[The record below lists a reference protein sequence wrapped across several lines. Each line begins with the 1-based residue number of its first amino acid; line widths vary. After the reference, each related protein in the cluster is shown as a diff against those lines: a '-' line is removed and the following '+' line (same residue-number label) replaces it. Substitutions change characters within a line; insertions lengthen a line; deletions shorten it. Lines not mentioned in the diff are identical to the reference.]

1 MNGFFSV
8 QTFSL
13 AAPNIC
19 LPYLAWDL
27 VYFCPPNFIFPGL
40 KRRGRPDSEL
50 AKRHAFFGISL
61 FLFFFLLKI
70 HGIKSQVLFKDLTAP
85 EGHCCFYRTFWWL
98 LLQFK
103 VWQFFGIPAGRGG
116 RRSGFH
122 TQGKT
127 VQTQGQYP
135 VPLSCSVEIEGSG
148 AGGEEKVA
156 WALDSPVLDQADGP
170 RALCRKKLRKRK
182 QFSKH
187 NIVVTSITKQ
197 TKSVQMLWELCLMP
211 IKKNRSPKWDTLWL
225 QRGEEC
231 KGDVCPL
238 FSFRPVV
245 SGDLGEGDIGMRKTS
260 Y

>member
-40 KRRGRPDSEL
+40 KKGARGGQILNWPKDM
-50 AKRHAFFGISL
+50 H
-61 FLFFFLLKI
+61 FLVSNNSYFFLLKI
-70 HGIKSQVLFKDLTAP
+70 HSIKSQVLFKDLTAP

-135 VPLSCSVEIEGSG
+135 VRLSCSVEIEGSG
-148 AGGEEKVA
+148 AGREEKA
-156 WALDSPVLDQADGP
+156 AGALESPVLDQADGP
-170 RALCRKKLRKRK
+170 RALCRKKLRERK

-187 NIVVTSITKQ
+187 NIIMTSITKQ
-197 TKSVQMLWELCLMP
+197 KSVQMLWELCLMP
-211 IKKNRSPKWDTLWL
+211 IKKQVPQMRHLWL
-225 QRGEEC
+225 
-231 KGDVCPL
+231 
-238 FSFRPVV
+238 
-245 SGDLGEGDIGMRKTS
+245 
-260 Y
+260 